1 VAKFTSPEDFVTNSQ
16 EYQNPSDKQIKE
28 ILQKYKKVAVV
39 GLSPDETRPSNVVAR
54 CLQGKGFKIVPV
66 NPNEKEI
73 LGEKAYPNLSA
84 IPEKVEIV
92 DIFRRSD
99 QVPPIVDEAIK
110 IGAKVIWMQEG
121 VINHPSAL
129 KASENGIAVVMNRCM
144 LKEYRKHCD

>member
-1 VAKFTSPEDFVTNSQ
+1 MTNSQ
-16 EYQNPSDKQIKE
+16 EYQNPSDEQIKE

-54 CLQGKGFKIVPV
+54 CLQGKGFKIIPV
-66 NPNEKEI
+66 NPNENEI

-84 IPEKVEIV
+84 IAEKVEIV

-99 QVPPIVDEAIK
+99 QVPPIVDEAIE

-121 VINHPSAL
+121 VINHPAAL

>member
-73 LGEKAYPNLSA
+73 L
-84 IPEKVEIV
+84 
-92 DIFRRSD
+92 RRSD